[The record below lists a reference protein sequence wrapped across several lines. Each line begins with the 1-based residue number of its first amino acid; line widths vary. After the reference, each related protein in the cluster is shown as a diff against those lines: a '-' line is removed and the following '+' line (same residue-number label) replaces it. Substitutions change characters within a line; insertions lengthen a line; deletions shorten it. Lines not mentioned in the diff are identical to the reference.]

1 MVTIMQSL
9 FTLSFYTPQ
18 LYNEPDKGRIV
29 VSYGSDYA
37 EFTYDVRYRWTFIP
51 ICHSTNLTFSVVE
64 QQIIIVARSN

>member
-29 VSYGSDYA
+29 VNYSSDSTPQLYNEPDKGRIVISYGNDSAKFIYS
-37 EFTYDVRYRWTFIP
+37 EFLYPPT
-51 ICHSTNLTFSVVE
+51 L
-64 QQIIIVARSN
+64 Q